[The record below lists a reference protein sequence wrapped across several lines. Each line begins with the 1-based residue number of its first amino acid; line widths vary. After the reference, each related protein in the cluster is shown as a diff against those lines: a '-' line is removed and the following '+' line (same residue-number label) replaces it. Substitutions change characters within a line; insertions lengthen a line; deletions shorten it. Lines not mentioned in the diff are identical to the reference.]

1 MTSRVI
7 LGCLIVH
14 LATFIGAI
22 IAGLDVGNCERS
34 TDLLCG
40 TPVEGFIH
48 SSSGVQ
54 ASANP
59 FRVGAA
65 LMKLLGVLGKLTWY
79 NYEVLNASTN
89 TLANLYYFVV
99 QAAFAAIWLFTIWKA
114 GSVMAQAVGRFF
126 TR

>member
-14 LATFIGAI
+14 VATIIGAI
-22 IAGLDVGNCERS
+22 IAGLDVGDCQAS
-34 TDLLCG
+34 ADLLCG
-40 TPVEGFIH
+40 TPLEGFIQ
-48 SSSGVQ
+48 SSSGAQ
-54 ASANP
+54 TTANP
-59 FRVGAA
+59 FKFGAA
-65 LMKLLGVLGKLTWY
+65 FLSLLGVLAKLTWY

-89 TLANLYYFVV
+89 VIANLYYFLV
-99 QAAFAAIWLFTIWKA
+99 QGIFVSIWLWTVWKA